1 MVAPPAK
8 ATSRFQLDAVDGPD
22 GIAVA
27 KSPGRMPPGLARHRR
42 DEAGRT
48 ARAFRQRAPVLAQP
62 EVAVQHLELLIL
74 GHRLQQQRSARVGVE
89 GGVHPRRVA
98 MRVGGIGQS
107 QQRGTQA
114 AAFHLERR
122 AAGSLE
128 AITEPAAVADS
139 PATAPSSTA
148 GAPSRERV
156 TSAGSCAAPAPASV

>member
-1 MVAPPAK
+1 MGHA
-8 ATSRFQLDAVDGPD
+8 DA
-22 GIAVA
+22 GI
-27 KSPGRMPPGLARHRR
+27 GRLLRGNAQARHRR

-48 ARAFRQRAPVLAQP
+48 DRAFRQRATVLAQP